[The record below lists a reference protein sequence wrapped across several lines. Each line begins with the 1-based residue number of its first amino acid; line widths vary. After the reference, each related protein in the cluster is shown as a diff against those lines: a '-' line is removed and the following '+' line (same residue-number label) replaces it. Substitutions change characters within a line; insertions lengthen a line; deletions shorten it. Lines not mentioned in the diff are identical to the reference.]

1 MTNEKKAKEI
11 CDCDNCKACIKFA
24 EGRNYALNSTCDIYE
39 KVTQAMEWKDEQM
52 KEALNNILIECDAC
66 FDEQTTNT
74 LESIIKHQ
82 ISIL

>member
-1 MTNEKKAKEI
+1 MTPQEKATEI
-11 CDCDNCKACIKFA
+11 AMCNFPMHETADA
-24 EGRNYALNSTCDIYE
+24 ESMRMGAL
-39 KVTQAMEWKDEQM
+39 QMAEWKDKQF

-82 ISIL
+82 IEI

>member
-1 MTNEKKAKEI
+1 MTDEEKARELSLYKSGDI
-11 CDCDNCKACIKFA
+11 DILRYDV
-24 EGRNYALNSTCDIYE
+24 ALDM
-39 KVTQAMEWKDEQM
+39 AEWKDEQM

-82 ISIL
+82 IEIL

>member
-1 MTNEKKAKEI
+1 MTNEEKASEI
-11 CDCDNCKACIKFA
+11 AKYCSVMPPTQITQADVLAMTNNAA
-24 EGRNYALNSTCDIYE
+24 M
-39 KVTQAMEWKDEQM
+39 QAMEWKDEQM

-82 ISIL
+82 ISLL

>member
-1 MTNEKKAKEI
+1 MTNEEKAIEI
-11 CDCDNCKACIKFA
+11 AMCHFPMHETADA
-24 EGRNYALNSTCDIYE
+24 ESVRLGAL
-39 KVTQAMEWKDEQM
+39 QMAQWKDEQM

-82 ISIL
+82 ISLL

>member
-1 MTNEKKAKEI
+1 MTNEEKAKDI
-11 CDCDNCKACIKFA
+11 LNCKHCTLGEKICFTPNETPCVDYRGIIKMA
-24 EGRNYALNSTCDIYE
+24 
-39 KVTQAMEWKDEQM
+39 QWKDEQM

-82 ISIL
+82 IEIL

>member
-1 MTNEKKAKEI
+1 MTNEEKAKEI
-11 CDCDNCKACIKFA
+11 CKRHIFDSNHFDCC
-24 EGRNYALNSTCDIYE
+24 
-39 KVTQAMEWKDEQM
+39 MEMAQWKDEQM

-82 ISIL
+82 IEIL

>member
-1 MTNEKKAKEI
+1 MTNEEKINELAEKAPINFISKEDLCTYRQGFI
-11 CDCDNCKACIKFA
+11 CGATKIA
-24 EGRNYALNSTCDIYE
+24 
-39 KVTQAMEWKDEQM
+39 EWKDEQM

-82 ISIL
+82 IDIL

>member
-1 MTNEKKAKEI
+1 MTDEEKARELSLYKSGDIDILRYDA
-11 CDCDNCKACIKFA
+11 
-24 EGRNYALNSTCDIYE
+24 ALDM
-39 KVTQAMEWKDEQM
+39 AEWKDEQM

-82 ISIL
+82 IDIL